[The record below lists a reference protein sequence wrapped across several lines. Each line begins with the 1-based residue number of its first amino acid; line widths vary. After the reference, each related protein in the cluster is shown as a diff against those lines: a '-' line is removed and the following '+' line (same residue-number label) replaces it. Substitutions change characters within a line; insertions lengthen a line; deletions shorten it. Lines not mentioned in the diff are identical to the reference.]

1 MNPQEILLLLAASG
15 NDPYSVVALGN
26 SHYVAGAGWYM
37 SVYSRHVV
45 VGYRRGHA
53 DWVVESSA
61 TTEGVVDLVNKAVL
75 DER

>member
-37 SVYSRHVV
+37 SVCSHHAV